1 MKNKIS
7 LESIK
12 EWFNTA
18 RPAYISEVPHHFY
31 KALHS
36 IGLIDA
42 DIDND
47 DYLRPLAVAEGLRIT
62 NNLVLILKS
71 QIKPYIEKPT
81 LNIFQQSAHDKLYN
95 EIDLA
100 MYMRMH
106 FAKMSANPTIAPPQ
120 PIEKLYTTIRN
131 KAAVFYSKPIATI
144 SNLDDVGGV
153 GGSLK

>member
-12 EWFNTA
+12 DWFYTA

-62 NNLVLILKS
+62 NNLVLILKA

-100 MYMRMH
+100 MCMRMH

>member
-18 RPAYISEVPHHFY
+18 RPTYISEVPHHFY

-42 DIDND
+42 DIDKD

-62 NNLVLILKS
+62 NKLVLLLKE

-131 KAAVFYSKPIATI
+131 KAAVFYSKPLATI
-144 SNLDDVGGV
+144 SDLDDVGGV

>member
-12 EWFNTA
+12 HWLYTA

-36 IGLIDA
+36 IGLIDD

-47 DYLRPLAVAEGLRIT
+47 NYLRPLAVAEGLRIT
-62 NNLVLILKS
+62 NNLVLLLKE
-71 QIKPYIEKPT
+71 QIQPYVEKPT

-100 MYMRMH
+100 MYMRAD
-106 FAKMSANPTIAPPQ
+106 FAKMAANPTIAPPQ
-120 PIEKLYTTIRN
+120 SIEKLYTTIRN
-131 KAAVFYSKPIATI
+131 KAAVFYSKPLATI
-144 SNLDDVGGV
+144 SDLDELGGV
-153 GGSLK
+153 GGSLE

>member
-12 EWFNTA
+12 DWFYTS

-47 DYLRPLAVAEGLRIT
+47 DYLRPLAVAEGMRIT
-62 NNLVLILKS
+62 NNLVLLLKE

-95 EIDLA
+95 EIDAA
-100 MYMRMH
+100 MAMRMQ
-106 FAKMSANPTIAPPQ
+106 FAKMSANPTIAPPEA
-120 PIEKLYTTIRN
+120 ISKLYTTIRN
-131 KAAVFYSKPIATI
+131 KAAVFYSKPIETI
-144 SNLDDVGGV
+144 TDLDDVGGV
-153 GGSLK
+153 GGSRK

>member
-12 EWFNTA
+12 DWFNTA

-62 NNLVLILKS
+62 NNLVLILKA

-81 LNIFQQSAHDKLYN
+81 LNIFQQSAHDKLYD

>member
-12 EWFNTA
+12 DWFYTA

-62 NNLVLILKS
+62 NNLVLILKA

-100 MYMRMH
+100 MCMRMH
-106 FAKMSANPTIAPPQ
+106 FATMSANPTIAPPQ

-131 KAAVFYSKPIATI
+131 KAAVFYSKPLATI